1 MNRGRLVRVLS
12 LVVAVAVV
20 ALVAVPMAS
29 AMTMRSTKRSTKPS
43 VLLRA
48 NTAKVK
54 AGKDVVLK
62 GKVEHFFSK
71 DKVVTIYRVIGK
83 RLHKRLRKMG
93 STMVSKTG
101 TFEKAIKTRA
111 TKTKEARKLVFI
123 AIYKV
128 GKTLY
133 MSHTV
138 AVTVVAAQ

>member
-29 AMTMRSTKRSTKPS
+29 AMTTRSTKRSTKPS

-83 RLHKRLRKMG
+83 RLRKMG

-101 TFEKAIKTRA
+101 TFEKAIKTKRA

-138 AVTVVAAQ
+138 AVTVMAAQ